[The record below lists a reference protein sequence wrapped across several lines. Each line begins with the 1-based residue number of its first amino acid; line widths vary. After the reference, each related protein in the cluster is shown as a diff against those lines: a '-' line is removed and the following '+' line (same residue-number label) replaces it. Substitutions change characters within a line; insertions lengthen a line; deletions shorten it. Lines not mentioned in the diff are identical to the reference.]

1 MKPGTHKKAWYVIN
15 GITLYRV
22 VAAPFLLVLLFTGRY
37 ELFKWL
43 LGLSFFTDLI
53 DGFLAR
59 KFKVTS
65 VAGTRLDS
73 LGDDLTILV
82 AMTGLFVM
90 KPEFI
95 KQEKVAFIILLALF
109 LVQTIYAFIR
119 YGKMTSFHTW
129 LAKAAAIFQG
139 VFLLLVLFT
148 GEPNM
153 ILFYT
158 AVLVT
163 MLELIEEIILVYLL
177 PVWET
182 DVKGIIQLFK
192 KKKQEAS
199 K

>member
-1 MKPGTHKKAWYVIN
+1 MSTHKKAWYVIN

-73 LGDDLTILV
+73 IGDDLTILV

-95 KQEKVAFIILLALF
+95 KQEKVAFIILFALF

-139 VFLLLVLFT
+139 VFLLLVFFT

-177 PVWET
+177 PVWQT
-182 DVKGIIQLFK
+182 DVKGIFQVFNK
-192 KKKQEAS
+192 KNQPPRK
-199 K
+199 

>member
-1 MKPGTHKKAWYVIN
+1 MSTHKPAWYVIN

-22 VAAPFLLVLLFTGRY
+22 IAAPFLLVLLFTGRY

-73 LGDDLTILV
+73 IGDDLTILV
-82 AMTGLFVM
+82 AMAGLFVM
-90 KPEFI
+90 KMEFI
-95 KQEKVAFIILLALF
+95 KQERVVFLILLALF

-119 YGKMTSFHTW
+119 YGKMTSFHTY
-129 LAKAAAIFQG
+129 LAKAAAILQG
-139 VFLLLVLFT
+139 VFLLLFFFT
-148 GEPNM
+148 GEPFM
-153 ILFYT
+153 FLFYT
-158 AVLVT
+158 AITVT
-163 MLELIEEIILVYLL
+163 MLELTEEIILVYLL
-177 PVWET
+177 PVWEPN
-182 DVKGIIQLFK
+182 VKGVFQVFK
-192 KKKQEAS
+192 RKKQDLP

>member
-1 MKPGTHKKAWYVIN
+1 MSTHKKAWYVIN

-73 LGDDLTILV
+73 IGDDLTILV

-95 KQEKVAFIILLALF
+95 KQEKIAFIILFALF

-139 VFLLLVLFT
+139 VFLLLVFFT

-192 KKKQEAS
+192 KKNQPPRK
-199 K
+199 